1 MSTFAVK
8 VRKIKLMPHPKADR
22 LDIAVVDDY
31 QSCVRKGDFADG
43 DLAVYIP
50 EGAVLPDYVLKEVGL
65 WNEAENKGMAAGE
78 LGDRIHAV
86 RLRDVLSQ
94 GVLLSIPGFWR
105 VGDALEKQDKL
116 TAEQIVDF
124 NFYHQA
130 GMKEGED
137 VQHLINVI
145 KYQPELPPFME
156 GDIMEL
162 FDHTRHFD
170 LEDEKRF
177 PNALI
182 PGEEVV
188 MTEKLHGLFCQ
199 IGVIPSLKDERLLDG
214 HMFATSK
221 GFANDGIVF
230 ENTERNTIVNVYHKT
245 LLRLQDKFKALAMRV
260 SNIEVLKLMRDSDT
274 IVEDQ
279 QVFILG
285 EIFGM
290 GSGQDL
296 HYGLTEVDFRVFD
309 IYVGPPTQGRYLDY
323 DEVVV
328 GCKDILET
336 VPLLYRGPYDKA
348 TILKHREGKTTFGA
362 ANVLEGGVVKPT
374 TERRDLELG
383 RVILKFIN
391 PDYLTRKGKKGQQVT
406 EFT

>member
-1 MSTFAVK
+1 MSAFHVK
-8 VRKIKLMPHPKADR
+8 VRKIKIVPHLKADR
-22 LDIAVVDDY
+22 LEVAVVDDY

-43 DLAVYIP
+43 DLAIYIP
-50 EGAVLPDYVLKEVGL
+50 EGAVLPPYVLKEVGL
-65 WNEAENKGMAAGE
+65 WDEAENKGTAAGE
-78 LGDRIHAV
+78 QGDRIHAV

-105 VGDALEKQDKL
+105 ICDELEAHDAL
-116 TAEQIVDF
+116 TIEQMKDF
-124 NFYHQA
+124 SFYYQA
-130 GMKEGED
+130 GLPEGED
-137 VQHLINVI
+137 VQHLINVT
-145 KYQPELPPFME
+145 KYIPELPPFME

-199 IGVIPSLKDERLLDG
+199 IGVIPGLNNERLLDG
-214 HMFATSK
+214 NMFATSK

-230 ENTERNTIVNVYHKT
+230 ENTERNTVVNVYHKT
-245 LLRLQDKFKALAMRV
+245 LLRLQDKFKALAMYV
-260 SNIEVLKLMRDSDT
+260 SSIEVLKQMRDSDT
-274 IVEDQ
+274 VVGDQ

-296 HYGLTEVDFRVFD
+296 HYGLKEVDFRVFD

-323 DEVVV
+323 DEVVTA
-328 GCKDILET
+328 CTNILET

-348 TILKHREGKTTFGA
+348 TILQHREGKTTFGGS
-362 ANVLEGGVVKPT
+362 NVLEGGVVKPT
-374 TERRDLELG
+374 KERRDLELG

-406 EFT
+406 EYT